1 MGIQVNKVHHIAII
15 CKDYS
20 RSLHYY
26 TTVIGLELVS
36 EIYRQERDSYKADL
50 ALNGAYIIELFSFP
64 DPPARVSQP
73 EALGLRHL
81 AFEVNDV
88 ARTAQELQDLGQ
100 ACEAIRIDPETGKRF
115 FFTAD
120 PDGLPIEFYEK

>member
-1 MGIQVNKVHHIAII
+1 M
-15 CKDYS
+15 
-20 RSLHYY
+20 
-26 TTVIGLELVS
+26 S

-100 ACEAIRIDPETGKRF
+100 ACEAIRVDPETGKRF